1 MTLTGWSVGGIAG
14 PLLANTFEGQALYL
28 VLAVPHK
35 EGGIR
40 RVAVKCLDM
49 TKNSDC
55 EGSLL

>member
-1 MTLTGWSVGGIAG
+1 MDKSDVKGWGSTPGLHWKLPDLSAQEV
-14 PLLANTFEGQALYL
+14 
-28 VLAVPHK
+28 
-35 EGGIR
+35 GGIR